1 MAEIGKLEFELKGGD
16 LAGTQI
22 LTFVNNIN
30 VGEAKAANY
39 AKYDIL
45 ARSSTIYA
53 YLGAKSRTLKLSFDI
68 LLDHIKKFVGA
79 SDAAGR
85 GNMGD
90 QESFGGGGEDDGGE
104 GGQPDSELEHWVK
117 VIQSSVAN
125 EGDKPEEGPPTVK
138 FTYSKLYKE
147 VLCIVKDYKI
157 DIKAEDKAGFIGDP
171 EGEADQLTPRL
182 VSISLTLE
190 EVK

>member
-1 MAEIGKLEFELKGGD
+1 MAELGKLEFELKGGD
-16 LAGTQI
+16 LEGTQV

-30 VGEAKAANY
+30 VAESKAANY

-53 YLGAKSRTLKLSFDI
+53 YLGAKSRTIKLSFDI
-68 LLDHIKKFVGA
+68 LLDHIRQFVGK
-79 SDAAGR
+79 DLAAFR
-85 GNMGD
+85 GNMAD
-90 QESFGGGGEDDGGE
+90 SPSFTNDLKKGSPE
-104 GGQPDSELEHWVK
+104 SELDHWVK
-117 VIQSSVAN
+117 VIQSCVAN

-138 FTYSKLYKE
+138 FTYTKLYDK

-157 DIKAEDKAGFIGDP
+157 DIKAEDKAGFDGDP
-171 EGEADQLTPRL
+171 EGDASNLTPRL
-182 VSISLTLE
+182 VSISLSLE